1 MLLLR
6 PCEAHEATV
15 YARTMIKRKSLFEIA
30 FLAIALASCSFVE
43 EESETVSLA
52 QESVSFSSAP
62 AESGESVASSS
73 LSSSLSSSRH
83 RSSKSSTSQSSH
95 SSSPSSSSN
104 SAASSSSANKVYQ
117 TVSVYQCYYIPDQ
130 DKYGNP
136 RFDFKVTAEKG
147 EPLFSGNNLA
157 SALGR
162 QTRPIYAPIGG
173 SYSENGFFIDEA
185 CTVYA
190 TDKTIVES
198 DMNIYYYCFG

>member
-1 MLLLR
+1 
-6 PCEAHEATV
+6 
-15 YARTMIKRKSLFEIA
+15 MIKKKSLSKIA
-30 FLAIALASCSFVE
+30 FLAIALTSCSFVE

-52 QESVSFSSAP
+52 PESVSFSSAP

-73 LSSSLSSSRH
+73 LSSSRHKSSR
-83 RSSKSSTSQSSH
+83 SSTSQSPH
-95 SSSPSSSSN
+95 SSSPLSSSN
-104 SAASSSSANKVYQ
+104 SAASSSSANKVYK

-147 EPLFSGNNLA
+147 EPLFSGDNLA

-190 TDKTIVES
+190 TDETIVES

>member
-1 MLLLR
+1 MW
-6 PCEAHEATV
+6 PCEVYEAAV
-15 YARTMIKRKSLFEIA
+15 YAGTMIKKKSISKIA
-30 FLAIALASCSFVE
+30 FLTIALASCSFGGRG
-43 EESETVSLA
+43 SETVSPA
-52 QESVSFSSAP
+52 SESVSFSSEP

-73 LSSSLSSSRH
+73 LSSSPSSSRH
-83 RSSKSSTSQSSH
+83 KSSRSSTLQSPH

-104 SAASSSSANKVYQ
+104 PESSSSSANKVYH

-136 RFDFKVTAEKG
+136 RFDFRVMAEKG
-147 EPLFSGNNLA
+147 KPLFSGDNLA
-157 SALGR
+157 SAIGR

-190 TDKTIVES
+190 TNETIVES